1 MTQDP
6 LADLVKRGIQSL
18 STEDPTLYD
27 ILERE
32 YRRQSEVLTMVAA
45 SSIVDPSVL
54 VAGASL
60 PVNVTAEGYP
70 GARFHAGCEVV
81 DEIESL
87 AIERAK
93 AAFGARCANVQ
104 PHSATTANQ
113 IVMCAL
119 LRPGETLLGL
129 ELDSGGH
136 LTHGAKPSLSGQY
149 FNAIGY
155 GLRADGDIDYDSVRE
170 LTLEHRPLRRRRE
183 PLPSWNSAR
192 FYSPALQRRG
202 SFWLQRWR

>member
-6 LADLVKRGIQSL
+6 LRDLVQRGIESL

-27 ILERE
+27 MLERE

-45 SSIVDPSVL
+45 SSLVDPSVM
-54 VAGASL
+54 VAESSL

-93 AAFGARCANVQ
+93 AAFGARYANVQ
-104 PHSATTANQ
+104 PHSAT
-113 IVMCAL
+113 M
-119 LRPGETLLGL
+119 P
-129 ELDSGGH
+129 
-136 LTHGAKPSLSGQY
+136 
-149 FNAIGY
+149 
-155 GLRADGDIDYDSVRE
+155 
-170 LTLEHRPLRRRRE
+170 RRRPDAKSGAFRF
-183 PLPSWNSAR
+183 SSSAR
-192 FYSPALQRRG
+192 SRSSKLATVGRRRKCSVFAASPCIEGLVESTA
-202 SFWLQRWR
+202 